1 MPVRYKGVKNVQC
14 IEKEKNDITDFV
26 ENILFK
32 LKSGDKKRIK
42 AYQKIFEATDEL
54 EEIRKEEKE
63 QRRKEQ

>member
-1 MPVRYKGVKNVQC
+1 MQC

-32 LKSGDKKRIK
+32 LKSGDKRRIK

-54 EEIRKEEKE
+54 EEIHKEEKR
-63 QRRKEQ
+63 QQRKEQ